1 MNYLNQNSCVCA
13 VWSSL
18 LQMRTA
24 MLQEHLHSFAL
35 FPKFRLL
42 HVAQELAGD
51 FGYFQMDWRELGVPR
66 RGGVIVESF
75 NSDEVMPRRWYIS

>member
-1 MNYLNQNSCVCA
+1 
-13 VWSSL
+13 
-18 LQMRTA
+18 
-24 MLQEHLHSFAL
+24 MLWICQGSAAHY
-35 FPKFRLL
+35 RG
-42 HVAQELAGD
+42 HVLGVIGDANAPLSKELAGD

>member
-1 MNYLNQNSCVCA
+1 MNYLNKNSCFCA

-18 LQMRTA
+18 HMRTA

-35 FPKFRLL
+35 FPKFRVL